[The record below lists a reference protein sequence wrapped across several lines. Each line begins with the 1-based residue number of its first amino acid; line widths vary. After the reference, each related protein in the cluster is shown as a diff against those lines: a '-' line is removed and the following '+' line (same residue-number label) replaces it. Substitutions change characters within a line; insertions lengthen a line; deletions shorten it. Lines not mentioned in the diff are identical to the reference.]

1 MSAHENLGRQFD
13 AIVGP
18 AFSKTEVEGMRARA
32 FNGLTKDV
40 QRSLPES
47 DKVDD
52 FSMMNLD
59 QSGESIYPT
68 HLSDEYKAER
78 RMMKETDAAADDGK
92 DLF

>member
-18 AFSKTEVEGMRARA
+18 AFSKTEIDGMRARA

-52 FSMMNLD
+52 FSMFNLEK
-59 QSGESIYPT
+59 SGESIAPT
-68 HLSDEYKAER
+68 HLSSEYKDER
-78 RMMKETDAAADDGK
+78 RSMKETDAAEDDGK
-92 DLF
+92 GLF